1 MKKNL
6 AALVIHG
13 IGRQSP
19 DFSDQLIDGVSTQL
33 EKIGTDPEQVA
44 WQPVFW
50 DDILRP
56 AQNAYL
62 QAAYDSTD
70 LRARRMR
77 TLLLSALG
85 DGVGYRQLP
94 SGGRRGGEETRT
106 YNRVHARVRQAMA
119 TLYNDQLSGRAVPL
133 VVLAHSFGGHI
144 LSNYIWDSQR
154 RPDRRLSPF
163 ERMNWLTGFI
173 TFGCNIPLF
182 TFACSKVQPIRFP
195 PSRLPAR
202 LKGDARWLNYFD
214 PDDVLGWPLKPIN
227 AAYAS
232 VVDRDELINVGGP
245 ISGWTPAS
253 HLAYWADRRFARR
266 VAAFLNTL
274 L

>member
-13 IGRQSP
+13 IGRQRP
-19 DFSDQLIDGVSTQL
+19 DFADQLIDGVSTQL

-70 LRARRMR
+70 LRARRLR

-85 DGVGYRQLP
+85 DAVGYRQLP
-94 SGGRRGGEETRT
+94 SGGRRSGEETRT
-106 YNRVHARVRQAMA
+106 YNRVHTRVRQSMA
-119 TLYNDQLSGRAVPL
+119 TLYKDQLSNRAVPL

-182 TFACSKVQPIRFP
+182 TFACS
-195 PSRLPAR
+195 
-202 LKGDARWLNYFD
+202 
-214 PDDVLGWPLKPIN
+214 
-227 AAYAS
+227 
-232 VVDRDELINVGGP
+232 
-245 ISGWTPAS
+245 
-253 HLAYWADRRFARR
+253 
-266 VAAFLNTL
+266 
-274 L
+274 